1 MVLSRSRAAHCLHGQ
16 LLVLSLHNTTTLRLK
31 AHTTGIPIRENQSNF
46 ETIMSKWVLVLGGAY
61 SVILLWI
68 YVVLPALR

>member
-1 MVLSRSRAAHCLHGQ
+1 MVLSRSRVMRCLHGQ
-16 LLVLSLHNTTTLRLK
+16 LLVLSLRNTTTLRLK
-31 AHTTGIPIRENQSNF
+31 AHASGTPIRENQSNI

-61 SVILLWI
+61 AVILLWI